1 MWMLNFSHPLTP
13 EHLRRIEELTGESIT
28 EVWEYMP
35 HFDHQRPFAEQ
46 IVTLVDEAGFD
57 GEDWQTRPILVNP
70 PGYAPAAV
78 VLLAE
83 LHGRMGHFPAVIR
96 ICPVEGAVQ
105 RFEVAEV
112 INLQAVRD
120 AARQRRMKGVEGAE
134 T

>member
-1 MWMLNFSHPLTP
+1 MWILNFSHPLTP
-13 EHLRRIEELTGESIT
+13 EHLRRIEELTGESTT

-35 HFDHQRPFAEQ
+35 HLDHQRPFTEQ
-46 IVTLVDEAGFD
+46 IVSLVDKVGFES
-57 GEDWQTRPILVNP
+57 EDWQTRPILVNP

-96 ICPVEGAVQ
+96 IRPVEGAIQ

-120 AARQRRMKGVEGAE
+120 AARQRRMTGECSEGR
-134 T
+134 